1 MLKKIWN
8 HKIRFSGGL
17 FIVLMFVLI
26 RFFEKNLF
34 YDPFI
39 LYFKN
44 DYNNL
49 PLPYFDGFQL
59 VLGLFFRYALNTLL
73 SLGLL
78 YLIFK
83 DREML
88 PFVGSL
94 YLLFFVLL
102 ISIFS
107 VLICIYG
114 SQNPMAIFY
123 VRRFLIQPLFVLLF
137 IPALW
142 FQKLKSNLV

>member
-8 HKIRFSGGL
+8 HKIRFAGGL

-26 RFFEKNLF
+26 RFFEKSIF

-49 PLPYFDGFQL
+49 PLPDFNGFPL
-59 VLGLFFRYALNTLL
+59 TVGLFFRYTLNTLL

-83 DREML
+83 EKEMIRFIGL
-88 PFVGSL
+88 L

-102 ISIFS
+102 ISAFFG
-107 VLICIYG
+107 LIYIYG

-142 FQKLKSNLV
+142 FQKLKSN

>member
-8 HKIRFSGGL
+8 HKVRFAGGL

-26 RFFEKNLF
+26 RFFEKSIF

-44 DYNNL
+44 DFNNL
-49 PLPYFDGFQL
+49 PLPDFNGFQL
-59 VLGLFFRYALNTLL
+59 TVGLFFKYTLNTLL

-83 DREML
+83 EKEMIRFIGL
-88 PFVGSL
+88 L

-102 ISIFS
+102 ISAFFG
-107 VLICIYG
+107 LIYI
-114 SQNPMAIFY
+114 
-123 VRRFLIQPLFVLLF
+123 
-137 IPALW
+137 
-142 FQKLKSNLV
+142 